1 MLSPS
6 QAPYRS
12 KQSGTAQVKI
22 SSHLLALL
30 APPAEGP
37 LLLTLLSIDTR
48 LPAFL
53 LLICLLGKVLTC
65 SSGGRCRFGN
75 GSLSC
80 SLIFAFS
87 KQSTALVH
95 EMDLI
100 GCCLRSPDSWL
111 AFECS
116 QRATGTRKGHKDARS
131 FCVSDAL
138 LTAISINIMT
148 PTLWTHKCTL
158 KSFPLIIS
166 ALILF

>member
-1 MLSPS
+1 MVVVYFICWSLL
-6 QAPYRS
+6 
-12 KQSGTAQVKI
+12 
-22 SSHLLALL
+22 LLALL

-37 LLLTLLSIDTR
+37 LFLTLLSVDAR

-53 LLICLLGKVLTC
+53 LLICLSGKVFTC
-65 SSGGRCRFGN
+65 CSGCRCRFRN
-75 GSLSC
+75 GSSSC

-100 GCCLRSPDSWL
+100 GCCLHSPGSWL
-111 AFECS
+111 VFECS
-116 QRATGTRKGHKDARS
+116 QRATGTRKGCKDAHT

-148 PTLWTHKCTL
+148 PTL
-158 KSFPLIIS
+158 
-166 ALILF
+166 